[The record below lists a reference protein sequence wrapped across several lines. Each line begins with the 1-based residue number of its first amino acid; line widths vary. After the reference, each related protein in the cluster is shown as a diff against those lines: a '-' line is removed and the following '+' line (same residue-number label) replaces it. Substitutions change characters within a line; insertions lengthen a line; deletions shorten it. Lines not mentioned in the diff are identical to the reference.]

1 MSSATRNPAFN
12 DTAGGGGDSPVPEL
26 HPHFFDMAQQSE
38 AAGLGMWIFLVSEIM
53 FFGGLFAAYTVYRWR
68 FPQGFMD
75 ASRHLDLWL
84 GSINTAVL
92 ICSSLTMAL
101 AVRAAQLGRRRAL
114 VWLLIFTMALGTLFL
129 GIKFT
134 EYGHKFEEGLA
145 PGPLFTYPAAYA
157 RPAELFFVFYF
168 TMTGIHALH
177 MMIGIGVLGVLLAAS
192 WRGRFSPAYY
202 NPIEMAGLYWH
213 FVDIIWIFLF
223 PLLYL
228 IGLGGH

>member
-1 MSSATRNPAFN
+1 MN
-12 DTAGGGGDSPVPEL
+12 DTTRDPSFDGGGATGAPALQE
-26 HPHFFDMAQQSE
+26 HFFDMTQQSE
-38 AAGLGMWIFLVSEIM
+38 AAGLGMWVFLISELM
-53 FFGGLFAAYTVYRWR
+53 FFGGMFAAYTVYRWR

-75 ASRHLDLWL
+75 ASRHQELWL

-101 AVRAAQLGRRRAL
+101 AVRAAQLRRRRAL
-114 VWLLIFTMALGTLFL
+114 VWLLIVTMALGTLFL

-145 PGPLFTYPAAYA
+145 PGPSFTYPAPYA
-157 RPAELFFVFYF
+157 RPAELFFIFYF

-177 MMIGIGVLGVLLAAS
+177 LTIGICVLGVLLAGA
-192 WRGRFSPAYY
+192 WRGTFSAGYY
-202 NPIEMAGLYWH
+202 NPIEVAGLYWH
-213 FVDIIWIFLF
+213 FVDIVWIFLF